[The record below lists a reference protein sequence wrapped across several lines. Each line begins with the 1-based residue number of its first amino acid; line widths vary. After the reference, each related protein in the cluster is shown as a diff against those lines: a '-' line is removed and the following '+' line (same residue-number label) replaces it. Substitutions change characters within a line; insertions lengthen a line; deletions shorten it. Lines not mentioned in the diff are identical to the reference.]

1 VPTVTGVGLADAN
14 PPNPPRRT
22 TNIKKTLV
30 GAVLA
35 ATTLGF
41 GTTALADSSDTIV
54 ENGSASSDLSTLMTA
69 LSATGLAA
77 PFDSC
82 DDAPMTV
89 FAPTND
95 AINEA
100 LAALGLTAAELLAD
114 TDLATSILTYHV
126 VPGTVMAADVVELDS
141 ATTLQG
147 GDISI
152 AVSGGNVVLNG
163 SATVVTADIESCNGV
178 VHVID
183 AVLLPQ
189 SLPATGTD
197 SRDIALLAVGIAML
211 GTIALGVSRRRVTV

>member
-1 VPTVTGVGLADAN
+1 VPTVTGVG
-14 PPNPPRRT
+14 
-22 TNIKKTLV
+22 
-30 GAVLA
+30 
-35 ATTLGF
+35 
-41 GTTALADSSDTIV
+41 
-54 ENGSASSDLSTLMTA
+54 
-69 LSATGLAA
+69 
-77 PFDSC
+77 
-82 DDAPMTV
+82 
-89 FAPTND
+89 
-95 AINEA
+95 
-100 LAALGLTAAELLAD
+100 LAD

-211 GTIALGVSRRRVTV
+211 GTVALGVSRRRVTA